1 MKYCHSAYDFMPM
14 DHETAIDMIIA
25 NDIQPEEVFDK
36 LRENIASDPWYYLE
50 QLSNDTLE
58 NLFLEDMLDIERNMA
73 HCTLDW
79 DWETMTDEEA
89 EERNKE
95 FQNDCY

>member
-1 MKYCHSAYDFMPM
+1 MKYCHPAYDFMPM

-25 NDIQPEEVFDK
+25 NDIQPAEVFEK
-36 LRENIASDPWYYLE
+36 LRENIADDPWYYLE
-50 QLSNDTLE
+50 QLSNATLE

-73 HCTLDW
+73 QCVLDW
-79 DWETMTDEEA
+79 DWETMTDEEV